1 MAARGSVLEEPIEAT
16 AVTHTLPYYATKLA
30 RHGLPSKLMDEPHP
44 ATHAFKAIRD
54 QHSMD
59 FSHLL
64 NTSSYVNVVF
74 EDQEEEVAKLGMRVN
89 LADQTVYTQS
99 FDLHNRTLGIVAD
112 LWHCPEPEGEENHTF
127 AGACT
132 VGSTEACLLSGLAH
146 KFRWR
151 QWYQRRTPGAT
162 KASVRA
168 ILPNVVISTQ
178 FQAAWEKFFKY
189 MDVQPK
195 FVTPSIKDF
204 KLTASGVEAAID
216 EHTLFVVCI
225 LGNHYGGQ
233 YDPVWEINDVVE
245 RVNQEKG
252 FQVGIHVDAASGG
265 FIAPFQP
272 EVPAW
277 DFRLKNVLSISASG
291 HKFGESCAGTGWVV
305 FRQRQD
311 LAEHVAISVSYL
323 GGHGE
328 SYTLNFSRP
337 ATGVYVQFYKF
348 LRHGRLGYQNLTDNM
363 MHTSKFI
370 RDRMKEMKAPNGK
383 TIFRIL
389 DDGDQACLPVVTAM
403 IDKDAELPFDDIDL
417 QHVLAMEH
425 WYVSGYAQNFHDP
438 DTEETL
444 PLFSDSPADGT
455 MFRIVVKSN
464 LTHPMAVNLVD
475 SIQRSIQFLVDHGKG
490 FEKMHRNDT
499 TTGKK
504 KHHKKNKG
512 HQAC

>member
-1 MAARGSVLEEPIEAT
+1 MSSEPPAKRARVGLDEAVEAT
-16 AVTHTLPYYATKLA
+16 AVTRSLPYYATKLA
-30 RHGLPSKLMDEPHP
+30 RHGLPSELMENPQP
-44 ATHAFKAIRD
+44 ANHAMKAIRD
-54 QHSMD
+54 QHSLD
-59 FSHLL
+59 FSPLL

-74 EDQEEEVAKLGMRVN
+74 EEQEEEVAKMGMRVN

-99 FDLHNRTLGIVAD
+99 FDLHNRTLGMVAK
-112 LWHCPEPEGEENHTF
+112 LWHCPEPEDWQEHHTF

-151 QWYQRRTPGAT
+151 EWYLRRTPGAT
-162 KASVRA
+162 KSSVRA
-168 ILPNVVISTQ
+168 VLPNVVISTQ

-189 MDVQPK
+189 MDVEPK
-195 FVTPSIKDF
+195 FVSPSLSSF
-204 KLTASGVEAAID
+204 KLTAAGVEAAID
-216 EHTLFVVCI
+216 ERTLMVVCI
-225 LGNHYGGQ
+225 MGNHYGGQ

-265 FIAPFQP
+265 FVAPFQ
-272 EVPAW
+272 ELPAW

-305 FRQRQD
+305 FRQRRD
-311 LAEHVAISVSYL
+311 LSEHIAISVSYL
-323 GGHGE
+323 GGQGE

-363 MHTSKFI
+363 MATSKYI
-370 RDRMKEMKAPNGK
+370 RDQMKEMKAGNGK
-383 TIFRIL
+383 KVFKLL
-389 DDGDQACLPVVTAM
+389 DDGDTACLPVVTAM
-403 IDKDAELPFDDIDL
+403 IDKEAGLPYDDIDL

-438 DTEETL
+438 VTEEKL
-444 PLFSDSPADGT
+444 PLFSDSPLDAT
-455 MFRIVVKSN
+455 MFRVVVKSN
-464 LTHPMAVNLVD
+464 LTHAMAENLVECMK
-475 SIQRSIQFLVDHGKG
+475 RSIDFLDAHGKG
-490 FEKMHRNDT
+490 FEKIHKNQT
-499 TTGKK
+499 
-504 KHHKKNKG
+504 KHKG
-512 HQAC
+512 HSAC